1 LIIIGEKING
11 TLPDVRDAV
20 LDRNADLISGLAHAQ
35 DEAGADYID
44 VNVATGISD
53 ERDAMLWAIGVVRG
67 ATSLPLCI
75 DSSDPAVLEAGL
87 EACSEERP
95 LINSV
100 TGTAASM
107 GPVLALAA
115 RHSCGVVAL
124 PMDEAGIPASA
135 RERLAV
141 CKKIH
146 ASALKAG
153 VAAEDLFFDPLV
165 LPLSADFTQGRVTI
179 ETLASIKS
187 EFESS
192 RTVMGAS
199 NASFGLPARSLINRA
214 LLSVACYFGLDAAI
228 VDPTD
233 SALQSTVLAAVVV
246 AGSDK
251 YCKDYMK
258 AFRSGRLG

>member
-1 LIIIGEKING
+1 
-11 TLPDVRDAV
+11 
-20 LDRNADLISGLAHAQ
+20 
-35 DEAGADYID
+35 
-44 VNVATGISD
+44 
-53 ERDAMLWAIGVVRG
+53 
-67 ATSLPLCI
+67 
-75 DSSDPAVLEAGL
+75 
-87 EACSEERP
+87 
-95 LINSV
+95 
-100 TGTAASM
+100 
-107 GPVLALAA
+107 
-115 RHSCGVVAL
+115 
-124 PMDEAGIPASA
+124 
-135 RERLAV
+135 
-141 CKKIH
+141 
-146 ASALKAG
+146 

-179 ETLASIKS
+179 ETLASIKR

-258 AFRSGRLG
+258 AFRSGRLR

>member
-1 LIIIGEKING
+1 MIIIGEKING
-11 TLPDVRDAV
+11 TLAHVRDAV
-20 LDRNADLISGLAHAQ
+20 LDKNADLISALARGQ

-53 ERDAMLWAIGVVRG
+53 EREAMLWAIDVVRG
-67 ATSLPLCI
+67 ATSLPLCL

-87 EACSEERP
+87 QACGDEHP

-100 TGTAASM
+100 TGSAASM
-107 GPVLALAA
+107 GPVLALTA

-124 PMDEAGIPASA
+124 PMDEAGIPTSA
-135 RERLAV
+135 GARLEV
-141 CKKIH
+141 CRRIH

-153 VAAEDLFFDPLV
+153 VAAEDIFFDPLV

-179 ETLASIKS
+179 DTLASIKS
-187 EFESS
+187 EFEDS

-214 LLSVACYFGLDAAI
+214 LLSLACYFGLDAAI

-233 SALQSTVLAAVVV
+233 SALRAAILSADVV
-246 AGSDK
+246 AGRDK

-258 AFRSGRLG
+258 AFRSGGLG